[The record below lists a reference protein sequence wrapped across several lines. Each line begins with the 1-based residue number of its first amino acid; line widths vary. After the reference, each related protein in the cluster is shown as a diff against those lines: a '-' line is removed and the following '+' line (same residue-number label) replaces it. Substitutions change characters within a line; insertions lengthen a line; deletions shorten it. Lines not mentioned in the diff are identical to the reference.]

1 MSARLRTLIV
11 DDEPLARERLARM
24 LADEPRVELVGDAA
38 NGREAVSRIRELR
51 PDLVF
56 LDVQMPGWDGFR
68 VLEEL
73 SAPPYVVFSTA
84 FDEYAL
90 RAFELSAV
98 DYLLKPFD
106 RARLS
111 AAVGKALDAAS
122 RQDVA
127 ARLEALTRALAERD
141 GVRLRHLGVR
151 DGERILLVAPDDVF
165 YFAAQAKETS
175 LFTRDREHLVDR
187 SLKQLE
193 AELDPRVF
201 FRCHRSYIVNLD
213 RVADV
218 VPWFGG
224 SLVARLVDGRQV
236 PVSRRHAGGLKAR
249 LRL

>member
-1 MSARLRTLIV
+1 MIRAVIV
-11 DDEPLARERLARM
+11 DDEPPARRRIRALLTDER
-24 LADEPRVELVGDAA
+24 DVEVIAECRD
-38 NGREAVSRIRELR
+38 GREALTVIAAAQ